1 MNINNNDS
9 TMKLLKLGL
18 DASSLRGET
27 IANNMA
33 NVNTEDY
40 KKSYVK
46 FEENLSNEINKI
58 SLKKTRSEHLNGSSD
73 SDSAL
78 ISVEQDNSTSMR
90 TDGNNVD
97 IDLEKVNQ
105 ATNSLMYNA
114 LITQANSKLSMTKSV
129 INGGN

>member
-73 SDSAL
+73 SAL

>member
-9 TMKLLKLGL
+9 TMRLLKLGL
-18 DASSLRGET
+18 DASSLRGQT

-33 NVNTEDY
+33 NINTEDY
-40 KKSYVK
+40 KRSYVT
-46 FEENLSNEINKI
+46 FEENLSTEVNKI
-58 SLKKTRSEHLNGSSD
+58 SLKKTREEHLNGDANSKLMS
-73 SDSAL
+73 
-78 ISVEQDNSTSMR
+78 IEQDNSTSMR

-97 IDLEKVNQ
+97 LDVEKVNQ

>member
-58 SLKKTRSEHLNGSSD
+58 SLKKTRSEHLNGSLD

>member
-58 SLKKTRSEHLNGSSD
+58 SLKKTRVEHLNGSSD

-97 IDLEKVNQ
+97 IDTEQAYLADNQ
-105 ATNSLMYNA
+105 IKYYTL
-114 LITQANSKLSMTKSV
+114 LDSMTHEFNRLKSV
-129 INGGN
+129 LNQ